1 MLAEYPPM
9 MVEPQSLQ
17 SLRAEELREHTTC
30 LMGVMSISEQAAGLA
45 ASDQPE
51 FRQTFFLGPWPVRG
65 RITYLDYDISGS

>member
-1 MLAEYPPM
+1 MRY
-9 MVEPQSLQ
+9 LQ
-17 SLRAEELREHTTC
+17 RGRLP
-30 LMGVMSISEQAAGLA
+30 GVMSISEQAAGLA